1 MTPSLHDDPNGGEPP
16 RDPWADYPAPGDPAP
31 DADSQRRMERRAAR
45 TIESRR
51 SSSGNYDDAPQPRQ
65 KEKRSRLVAVAVL
78 VAVAIVLA
86 VAMFAGSGGESGD
99 GASETV
105 PFSIVPLTPEYLQ
118 EQEGSTETSSSTTS
132 TTVSSS
138 TPASR
143 SPASAAQPLAS
154 AAVRGAD
161 G

>member
-1 MTPSLHDDPNGGEPP
+1 MHDDPSGGGPGH
-16 RDPWADYPAPGDPAP
+16 DPWANYPAPGDPAP

-45 TIESRR
+45 LHENRR
-51 SSSGNYDDAPQPRQ
+51 SSSSGYDNTQRGRQ
-65 KEKRSRLVAVAVL
+65 NDKRSRLVAVAVL

-86 VAMFAGSGGESGD
+86 VAMFAGSGGAGD

-105 PFSIVPLTPEYLQ
+105 PFSLVPLTPEYLQ
-118 EQEGSTETSSSTTS
+118 EQDGSVTTSSSTTS

-138 TPASR
+138 PAAAPAS
-143 SPASAAQPLAS
+143 SWAAAPDS
-154 AAVRGAD
+154 G